1 MKPRSRK
8 AILFL
13 VIVSGVVVL
22 VAAGFAL
29 KRPLLEQWFLWKLDS
44 KELEERKTAAKRL
57 GAMRSIRAVRSLV
70 QILRDIAQTEDESPI
85 KGSFV
90 YSSHPMNRV
99 DATEQYWREYWPAR
113 AIAAI
118 GARGIPAIAE
128 AIKDETWLY
137 GGRSTIDRALRGAI
151 EEMGPSA
158 ASHLMEML
166 DAKNPNTR
174 RLAALVL
181 RKLDHEPERALNVL
195 LDAHRSAWRIGE
207 FGSVAEDPSPRLD
220 ETLLR
225 DEREQHLTPRS

>member
-29 KRPLLEQWFLWKLDS
+29 QRPLLEQWFLWKLDS

-57 GAMRSIRAVRSLV
+57 GAMRSIRAVRRLV
-70 QILRDIAQTEDESPI
+70 QILRDTAQKEDESPI
-85 KGSFV
+85 QGSFV
-90 YSSHPMNRV
+90 YTSHPINRF
-99 DATEQYWREYWPAR
+99 DWPAR
-113 AIAAI
+113 AIVAI

-137 GGRSTIDRALRGAI
+137 GGRSTIDRALRWAI
-151 EEMGPSA
+151 EEMGPPA
-158 ASHLMEML
+158 ASHLMDML

-181 RKLDHEPERALNVL
+181 RKLDHEPERALDVL

-207 FGSVAEDPSPRLD
+207 FGSVAEDPSPSLD